1 MKSKLLNLKFNKN
14 FKEGFTLIELLI
26 VIAIIGILATFLMVN
41 FLNVQQKARDAQRK
55 SDVRQIQSALELY
68 RADQGAYPATLYSA
82 DCSASSSAS
91 LKDPGG
97 TVIYMQKIPCD
108 PSGTSWYNSGKYN
121 YSLSGNTYTLQAC
134 IENSKDTDQNI
145 VTIAIGCLTTKGY
158 QLTNP

>member
-1 MKSKLLNLKFNKN
+1 MSKDLHTEIKKFLKSSF
-14 FKEGFTLIELLI
+14 GFTLIELLI
-26 VIAIIGILATFLMVN
+26 VIAIIGILATLLMVN

-82 DCSASSSAS
+82 DCPTSSSLA
-91 LKDPGG
+91 GG
-97 TVIYMQKIPCD
+97 TPSVTYMQKIPCD

-134 IENSKDTDQNI
+134 IENSKDTDQN
-145 VTIAIGCLTTKGY
+145 VVSGLAGCSSTKGY